1 MLSPAIRWSFCFL
14 LLLPV
19 AATGATLKYSVA
31 GIKGKSLRNVEAY
44 LGPPPETDSDRLN
57 FISAAR
63 TKVEN
68 ALQALGYYQPDI
80 TLTVQRTDPVWALD
94 IQVEQGEPVRI
105 RDIDI
110 QILGPASD
118 DEDIT
123 RLLDNIGFAAGDPL
137 HHGHFEDFRKR
148 LLSTGQQQGYLNG
161 KITQSRVAVQVEAG
175 TADVSITYASG
186 PRFRFGE
193 ILYDKALI
201 DPQLFDSLSTVEPGA
216 YFEQSKLRKLQ
227 SSLQQTNYFSS
238 VIVQPVRKRINRGQV
253 PIEVRLQ
260 AAKRHSFEV
269 GVGYSTDTEE
279 RVSMTWRT
287 PKINRYG
294 HSQITRVEYSPVN
307 PSGRFTYSIPITDP
321 LTDVAQLW
329 LRLEENEYGDLKSQQ
344 LETGARREKKQD
356 AWVYSYSLRGLRES
370 WDAWYNDLEN
380 DYLLLGGIVSSRKY
394 QGSVVDPSGGFSQ
407 LYTLEGGSEA
417 LASDIDLLRMT
428 AEFRYIVTPWQRH
441 RFVGRAELGAVE
453 IASGDR
459 SNLAP
464 SLSFFAGGSQSIRG
478 YAYQSVGVDEYVQR
492 ADGTTKKLVVGGD
505 RLVVGS
511 LEYQYY
517 FTDTWRGA
525 LYVDGGDAFDEGDFD
540 ARVGAGFG
548 IHYITPVG
556 AFRVE
561 IANSVSENNPSWYF
575 HLTIGAEF

>member
-1 MLSPAIRWSFCFL
+1 M
-14 LLLPV
+14 
-19 AATGATLKYSVA
+19 
-31 GIKGKSLRNVEAY
+31 
-44 LGPPPETDSDRLN
+44 
-57 FISAAR
+57 
-63 TKVEN
+63 
-68 ALQALGYYQPDI
+68 
-80 TLTVQRTDPVWALD
+80 
-94 IQVEQGEPVRI
+94 
-105 RDIDI
+105 
-110 QILGPASD
+110 
-118 DEDIT
+118 
-123 RLLDNIGFAAGDPL
+123 
-137 HHGHFEDFRKR
+137 
-148 LLSTGQQQGYLNG
+148 
-161 KITQSRVAVQVEAG
+161 
-175 TADVSITYASG
+175 
-186 PRFRFGE
+186 
-193 ILYDKALI
+193 
-201 DPQLFDSLSTVEPGA
+201 
-216 YFEQSKLRKLQ
+216 
-227 SSLQQTNYFSS
+227 
-238 VIVQPVRKRINRGQV
+238 
-253 PIEVRLQ
+253 
-260 AAKRHSFEV
+260 
-269 GVGYSTDTEE
+269 
-279 RVSMTWRT
+279 
-287 PKINRYG
+287 
-294 HSQITRVEYSPVN
+294 
-307 PSGRFTYSIPITDP
+307 
-321 LTDVAQLW
+321 
-329 LRLEENEYGDLKSQQ
+329 
-344 LETGARREKKQD
+344 
-356 AWVYSYSLRGLRES
+356 YSYSLRGLRES

>member
-94 IQVEQGEPVRI
+94 IQVQQGEPVRI

-161 KITQSRVAVQVEAG
+161 KITQSTVAVQVEAG

>member
-1 MLSPAIRWSFCFL
+1 
-14 LLLPV
+14 V

-94 IQVEQGEPVRI
+94 IQVQQGEPVRI

>member
-94 IQVEQGEPVRI
+94 IQVQQGEPVRI

-201 DPQLFDSLSTVEPGA
+201 DPQLFDSLSTVEPGE

>member
-1 MLSPAIRWSFCFL
+1 MLSSAIRWSFCFL

-68 ALQALGYYQPDI
+68 ALQALGYYQSDI

-123 RLLDNIGFAAGDPL
+123 RLLDNTGFAAGDPL
-137 HHGHFEDFRKR
+137 HHGHFEGFRKR

-175 TADVSITYASG
+175 TADVFITYASG

-201 DPQLFDSLSTVEPGA
+201 DPQLFDSLSTVEPGE

-329 LRLEENEYGDLKSQQ
+329 LRLEENEYGDLKSRQ

-380 DYLLLGGIVSSRKY
+380 EYLLLGGIVSSRKY

>member
-1 MLSPAIRWSFCFL
+1 
-14 LLLPV
+14 V

-94 IQVEQGEPVRI
+94 IQVQQGEPVRI

-201 DPQLFDSLSTVEPGA
+201 DPQLFDSLSTVEPGE

>member
-1 MLSPAIRWSFCFL
+1 MMSPAIRWCFCVL

-19 AATGATLKYSVA
+19 AATAATLNYSIS
-31 GIKGKSLRNVEAY
+31 GIEGESLRNVEAY

-57 FISAAR
+57 FISSAR
-63 TKVEN
+63 RKVED

-80 TLTVQRTDPVWALD
+80 TVTVQRTDPVWAMEV
-94 IQVEQGEPVRI
+94 QVEAGEPVRI

-110 QILGPASD
+110 QILGAATD
-118 DEDIT
+118 DAT
-123 RLLDNIGFAAGDPL
+123 MTTLLQETGFATGDPL
-137 HHGHFEDFRKR
+137 HHGLFETFRKH
-148 LLSTGQQQGYLNG
+148 LLSAGQQRGYLDG
-161 KITQSRVAVQVEAG
+161 KITQSRVAVQVESG
-175 TADVSITYASG
+175 TADVLLTYTSG

-193 ILYDKALI
+193 ILYDHALI
-201 DPQLFDSLSTVEPGA
+201 DRQLFDSLATFQAGD
-216 YFEQSKLRKLQ
+216 YFEQSRLRKLQ
-227 SSLQQTNYFSS
+227 SNLQQTNYFSS
-238 VIVQPVRKRINRGQV
+238 VIVQPVRKRANRGEV
-253 PIEVRLQ
+253 PIDVRLQ
-260 AAKRHSFEV
+260 PAKRHSFEV

-294 HSQITRVEYSPVN
+294 HSQVTRVEYSPVN

-329 LRLEENEYGDLKSQQ
+329 ARLEENEYGDLKSRQ
-344 LETGARREKKQD
+344 LETGARRETKQD
-356 AWVYSYSLRGLRES
+356 AWVYSYALRGLRES
-370 WDAWYNDLEN
+370 WDAWYNDPEN
-380 DYLLLGGIVSSRKY
+380 DYLLLGGTLSSRKY
-394 QGSVVDPSGGFSQ
+394 QGSLVDPSGGFSQ
-407 LYTLEGGSEA
+407 LYTLEGGNAS
-417 LASDIDLLRMT
+417 LGSDIDLVRMT
-428 AEFRYIVTPWQRH
+428 AELRYIATPWQRH

-453 IASGDR
+453 ISSGDR

-478 YAYQSVGVDEYVQR
+478 YAYQSIGHDEYVQR
-492 ADGTTKKLVVGGD
+492 ADGSTKKLVVGGD

-561 IANSVSENNPSWYF
+561 LANSVSEDDPSWYF

>member
-94 IQVEQGEPVRI
+94 IQVQQGEPVRI

>member
-94 IQVEQGEPVRI
+94 IQVQQGEPVRI

-478 YAYQSVGVDEYVQR
+478 YAYQSIGVDEYVER

>member
-161 KITQSRVAVQVEAG
+161 KITQSTVAVQVEAG

-201 DPQLFDSLSTVEPGA
+201 DPQLFDSLSTVEPGE

>member
-201 DPQLFDSLSTVEPGA
+201 DPQLFDSLSTVEPGE